1 MIVFSASLRIKGEQ
15 KKRGFNPRQ
24 ERTGMEVEEV
34 RFNYL
39 RHFDRISIHTV
50 NSVYE
55 FSVTD
60 PASQTGILKGGSLG
74 ETEIIA
80 SLLCCAVDE
89 KSCDQSQ
96 KLSVGAKAQFLCASA
111 KGFHRLITSPIQKLS
126 YTRENQSEVNI
137 SVA

>member
-1 MIVFSASLRIKGEQ
+1 
-15 KKRGFNPRQ
+15 
-24 ERTGMEVEEV
+24 MEVEEV
-34 RFNYL
+34 RFSYL
-39 RHFDRISIHTV
+39 RQSDRISIHTA

-89 KSCDQSQ
+89 KSCDRSQ
-96 KLSVGAKAQFLCASA
+96 KLSVGAKAQFLCPSA
-111 KGFHRLITSPIQKLS
+111 RGYHRLVTSQVQKLF
-126 YTRENQSEVNI
+126 YTRENQSEGNI